1 MLKYYKNRGILWMFL
16 NKNKQEM
23 TSSRPAYLIDRLLKN
38 NISKEELEELLAN
51 IGDTEMSEDYAVIL
65 KEYFDQ
71 LLAENITKKFIN
83 NDLPE

>member
-1 MLKYYKNRGILWMFL
+1 
-16 NKNKQEM
+16 M